1 MPANPQLDPRL
12 VRIANVIDE
21 NRLLRKT
28 SVDLQAVR
36 GKARE
41 LHDLLSEWPEERAVD
56 ECLDKPGTDT

>member
-21 NRLLRKT
+21 NRHLRKT
-28 SVDLQAVR
+28 SDDLQAVR

-41 LHDLLSEWPEERAVD
+41 LHDLLSGWPEDRTVNADLD
-56 ECLDKPGTDT
+56 EPRTDT

>member
-41 LHDLLSEWPEERAVD
+41 LHDLLSDWSEERAPD
-56 ECLDKPGTDT
+56 EYLDERGRDT

>member
-1 MPANPQLDPRL
+1 MPANLQLDPRL

-36 GKARE
+36 VKARE
-41 LHDLLSEWPEERAVD
+41 LHALLSDWPEERAID
-56 ECLDKPGTDT
+56 EHLEEPRTDT